1 MSVHPTALVEDGA
14 RIGDGAE
21 VGPFCIVKSGAVLG
35 DGARLLSH
43 VVIGGST
50 KIGTRTIV
58 HPHAVLGGDAQIRG
72 ADPAGTRLE
81 IGADCVIREHV
92 TMSAGS
98 PKGGAVTTVGD
109 RGYFMAYSHVA
120 HDCHIGNDV
129 TFANGVQ
136 LGGHVEI
143 GDGVI
148 FGGLSAVQQF
158 GRVGRYAFIG
168 GVTGINEDVI
178 PYGMAIGAR
187 AELTGLNLVGLKRR
201 NVPRANIHALR
212 GAFRTIFQNDEGS
225 IAERARRAGEQWPE
239 MEQVQEVVAFV
250 LADAKRPVCTARR
263 RGARADEDGWPPPW
277 GSSREAESCRWRW
290 RKRRKP
296 AGGRFFSWR

>member
-1 MSVHPTALVEDGA
+1 MRIHPTAIIEDGA
-14 RIGDGAE
+14 ALGDGAE
-21 VGPFCIVKSGAVLG
+21 VGPFSIVRSGAVLG
-35 DGARLLSH
+35 EGVRLLSH

-50 KIGTRTIV
+50 RIGARTVV

-72 ADPAGTRLE
+72 GDPTDTRLE
-81 IGADCVIREHV
+81 IGADTVIREHV

-98 PKGGAVTTVGD
+98 RKGGGLTSVGD

-120 HDCHIGNDV
+120 HDCHVGNDV

-143 GDGVI
+143 GDGVT

-158 GRVGRYAFIG
+158 GRVGRFAFIG
-168 GVTGINEDVI
+168 GVTGVNEDVI

-187 AELTGLNLVGLKRR
+187 AKLTGLNLIGLKRR

-212 GAFRTIFQNDEGS
+212 GAFRLVFQDDDGH
-225 IAERARRAGEQWPE
+225 IDDRARRAGERWPD
-239 MEQVQEVVAFV
+239 MPQVQEMVAFV
-250 LADAKRPVCTARR
+250 LAEAKRPVCTARR
-263 RGARADEDGWPPPW
+263 RGAQADED
-277 GSSREAESCRWRW
+277 
-290 RKRRKP
+290 
-296 AGGRFFSWR
+296 

>member
-1 MSVHPTALVEDGA
+1 MRVHPTAIVEDGA
-14 RIGDGAE
+14 SLGDGVE
-21 VGPFCIVKSGAVLG
+21 IGPYSIVHSGAVLA
-35 DGARLLSH
+35 DAVRILSH
-43 VVIGGST
+43 AVIGGT
-50 KIGTRTIV
+50 TRIGARTLV

-72 ADPAGTRLE
+72 ADPAGTSLE
-81 IGADCVIREHV
+81 IGEDCVIREHV

-98 PKGGAVTTVGD
+98 AKGHRVTRVGD
-109 RGYFMAYSHVA
+109 RGYFMAYSHIA
-120 HDCHIGNDV
+120 HDCHLGSDI

-143 GDGVI
+143 GDGAI

-158 GRVGRYAFIG
+158 GRVGRYAFVG

-212 GAFRTIFQNDEGS
+212 GAFRVIFQSDEGS
-225 IAERARRAGEQWPE
+225 IADRAREAAARWPDMAE
-239 MEQVQEVVAFV
+239 VQEVVAFI

-263 RGARADEDGWPPPW
+263 RGPHADD
-277 GSSREAESCRWRW
+277 A
-290 RKRRKP
+290 
-296 AGGRFFSWR
+296 

>member
-1 MSVHPTALVEDGA
+1 MRVHPTAIVEPGA
-14 RIGDGAE
+14 KLGDGVE
-21 VGPFCIVKSGAVLG
+21 VGPFCIVHAGAVLDAG
-35 DGARLLSH
+35 VRLLSH
-43 VVIGGST
+43 IVIGGMT
-50 KIGTRTIV
+50 RIGARTIV

-72 ADPAGTRLE
+72 GDPAGTRLE
-81 IGADCVIREHV
+81 IGAECVIREHV

-98 PKGGAVTTVGD
+98 AGGGGVTHVGD
-109 RGYFMAYSHVA
+109 RGYFMSYSHIA
-120 HDCHIGNDV
+120 HDCHIGDGV

-136 LGGHVEI
+136 LGGHVHIE
-143 GDGVI
+143 DGVI

-201 NVPRANIHALR
+201 GVPRANIHALR
-212 GAFRTIFQNDEGS
+212 GAFRAIFHDDTGS
-225 IAERARRAGEQWPE
+225 LADRARAAGERWPGMAE
-239 MEQVQEVVAFV
+239 VQEVVAFV

-263 RGARADEDGWPPPW
+263 RGAQADED
-277 GSSREAESCRWRW
+277 
-290 RKRRKP
+290 
-296 AGGRFFSWR
+296 

>member
-1 MSVHPTALVEDGA
+1 MRVHPTAIVEDGA
-14 RIGDGAE
+14 ALGDGVE
-21 VGPFCIVKSGAVLG
+21 VGPFCIVRGGAVLG
-35 DGARLLSH
+35 DGVRLLSH
-43 VVIGGST
+43 AVIGGTT
-50 KIGTRTIV
+50 KIGAKSIV
-58 HPHAVLGGDAQIRG
+58 YSHAVLGGDAQIRG
-72 ADPAGTRLE
+72 GDPTGTRLE
-81 IGADCVIREHV
+81 IGTDTVIREHV

-98 PKGGAVTTVGD
+98 RKGGGVTSVGD

-143 GDGVI
+143 GDGAT

-158 GRVGRYAFIG
+158 GRVGCYAFIG
-168 GVTGINEDVI
+168 GVTGVNEDVI

-201 NVPRANIHALR
+201 NVPRPNIHALR
-212 GAFRTIFQNDEGS
+212 GAFHMIFQAEEGS
-225 IAERARRAGEQWPE
+225 IAERARHAGANWPDIP
-239 MEQVQEVVAFV
+239 QVQEMVAFI

-263 RGARADEDGWPPPW
+263 RGRPMDED
-277 GSSREAESCRWRW
+277 
-290 RKRRKP
+290 
-296 AGGRFFSWR
+296 